1 LPKKVVYTPWEQRIK
16 EKESMREQYFEA
28 GNLYLATYL
37 LFCGFTMKGLKG
49 DGKLKKILFDNSPDV
64 SKACAEFYADSEAR
78 RLFDCYRRA
87 KDYLF
92 QNGV

>member
-1 LPKKVVYTPWEQRIK
+1 LAKKVVYTPWERRIK
-16 EKESMREQYFEA
+16 EKENMREQHFEA

-49 DGKLKKILFDNSPDV
+49 DGKLKKILFDHSPEIT
-64 SKACAEFYADSEAR
+64 KACEDFYADSDAR

>member
-1 LPKKVVYTPWEQRIK
+1 M
-16 EKESMREQYFEA
+16 EKRYFEA

-37 LFCGFTMKGLKG
+37 LYSGFGMKGLRG
-49 DGKLKKILFDNSPDV
+49 SGKAKRILFDDCHEVNQV
-64 SKACAEFYADSEAR
+64 CEEFYNDSEAR
-78 RLFDCYRRA
+78 QLFACYRRA

>member
-1 LPKKVVYTPWEQRIK
+1 
-16 EKESMREQYFEA
+16 MREKNFEA

-37 LFCGFTMKGLKG
+37 LFRGFPMRGIKGSG
-49 DGKLKKILFDNSPDV
+49 RLKKILFDGTPEVQQSCD
-64 SKACAEFYADSEAR
+64 EFYADSEAR
-78 RLFDCYRRA
+78 QLFDCYLRA

>member
-1 LPKKVVYTPWEQRIK
+1 MQKS
-16 EKESMREQYFEA
+16 EKLFEA

-37 LFCGFTMKGLKG
+37 LYRGFSIRGLTG
-49 DGKLKKILFDNSPDV
+49 CGKLKRIQFDDIPEIH
-64 SKACAEFYADSEAR
+64 KACAEFFADSEAQ
-78 RLFDCYRRA
+78 RLFDCYRKT

>member
-1 LPKKVVYTPWEQRIK
+1 MS
-16 EKESMREQYFEA
+16 EKYFEA

-37 LFCGFTMKGLKG
+37 LFLKFPVRG
-49 DGKLKKILFDNSPDV
+49 ISGSGKNKRILFDDSLDIK
-64 SKACAEFYADSEAR
+64 KARDKFYADSETQE
-78 RLFDCYRRA
+78 LFSCYRRA

>member
-1 LPKKVVYTPWEQRIK
+1 V
-16 EKESMREQYFEA
+16 REQYFEA

-37 LFCGFTMKGLKG
+37 IFRGFAMKGLKG

-64 SKACAEFYADSEAR
+64 TNACEDFYADSEAR